1 MFFIPK
7 PGCAIHNI
15 ARSPQDPRFT
25 LPLYTPR
32 EAARFLGVPQST
44 LSTWARGYERRHPG
58 RRATISGPILTTL
71 PAVGG
76 RRLPFVG
83 LVEGMVAAGFRS
95 SGVSMQHLR
104 RALARLQ
111 DELGLEH
118 ALASEKLYTDGAA
131 ILYDFART
139 EAEDLLT
146 VVVTGQRVF
155 TGALRGYLERIRYAP
170 DHWAGRLILPL
181 CARPLLEIDPRRA
194 FGRPVFITGGARM
207 EDVLD
212 RFRAGEPLA
221 EVAHDFDLDL
231 PDVEEVLRAA
241 LPAAA

>member
-1 MFFIPK
+1 MFCVPQ
-7 PGCAIHNI
+7 PGCTVRHITPA
-15 ARSPQDPRFT
+15 PQDPRFSV
-25 LPLYTPR
+25 PRYSPR

-44 LSTWARGYERRHPG
+44 LTTWARGYERRHPG
-58 RRATISGPILTTL
+58 RRPTVSGPILTTL
-71 PAVGG
+71 PLNEG
-76 RRLPFVG
+76 RGLPFVG

-111 DELGLEH
+111 DELGVEH
-118 ALASEKLYTDGAA
+118 ALASERLYTDGAA
-131 ILYDFART
+131 ILYDFARH

-155 TGALRGYLERIRYAP
+155 AGALRGYLERIHYAS
-170 DHWAGRLILPL
+170 DHWANRLTLPIGR
-181 CARPLLEIDPRRA
+181 RPLVEVDPTRA
-194 FGRPVFITGGARM
+194 FGRPVFIAGGARM

-221 EVAHDFDLDL
+221 QVAHDFDLDL

>member
-1 MFFIPK
+1 
-7 PGCAIHNI
+7 
-15 ARSPQDPRFT
+15 
-25 LPLYTPR
+25 
-32 EAARFLGVPQST
+32 
-44 LSTWARGYERRHPG
+44 
-58 RRATISGPILTTL
+58 
-71 PAVGG
+71 
-76 RRLPFVG
+76 
-83 LVEGMVAAGFRS
+83 MVAAGFRS

-118 ALASEKLYTDGAA
+118 ALASEKLFTDGAA

-155 TGALRGYLERIRYAP
+155 TGALLGYLERIHYSP
-170 DHWAGRLILPL
+170 DHWASRLTLPIGE
-181 CARPLLEIDPRRA
+181 RPLVEIDPMRA
-194 FGRPVFITGGARM
+194 FGRPVFIPGGARM

-212 RFRAGEPLA
+212 RFRAGEPLS
-221 EVAHDFDLDL
+221 EVARDFDLGL
-231 PDVEEVLRAA
+231 PDVEEVLRAV